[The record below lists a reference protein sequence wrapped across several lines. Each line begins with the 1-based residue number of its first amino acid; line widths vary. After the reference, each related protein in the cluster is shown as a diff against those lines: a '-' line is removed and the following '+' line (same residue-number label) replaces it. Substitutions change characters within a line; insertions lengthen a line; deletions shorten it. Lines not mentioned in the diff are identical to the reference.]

1 MVRISLDPG
10 NKELVGSPRVGLWM
24 GRREAWQTRGELV
37 WRGWK
42 FWEDSSQVIY
52 VSLEEFQLMACCRSQ
67 VLMGVARLEVLALL
81 VFSELMILAYI

>member
-1 MVRISLDPG
+1 MDGQERSLAD
-10 NKELVGSPRVGLWM
+10 
-24 GRREAWQTRGELV
+24 TGELV